1 MTVETRRAL
10 PQSHSRT
17 APEPGVS
24 PEGAAR
30 VAFADIAQQPTTEA
44 DIDSAATVI
53 VCITCRRPIDPEDF
67 PRPGLAFADAVV
79 EAARNTGVRVKRVR
93 CLANCKRGLSAA
105 VRREAGWT
113 YIFGDLDP
121 ATAAPALIA
130 GARLF
135 ARADDGVMP
144 WRGRPQPLKTGLIA
158 RVPPDDYEE
167 VE

>member
-1 MTVETRRAL
+1 M
-10 PQSHSRT
+10 
-17 APEPGVS
+17 
-24 PEGAAR
+24 
-30 VAFADIAQQPTTEA
+30 AFTDIAQQGENEA
-44 DIDSAATVI
+44 EIDAAATVI
-53 VCITCRRPIDPEDF
+53 VCITCRRPADPEDF
-67 PRPGLAFADAVV
+67 PRPGVAFAAAV
-79 EAARNTGVRVKRVR
+79 AAAAKDTGVRVKRVR

-121 ATAAPALIA
+121 ATAAPALVA

-135 ARADDGVMP
+135 ARAGDGVMP

>member
-1 MTVETRRAL
+1 MTFAD
-10 PQSHSRT
+10 T
-17 APEPGVS
+17 APES
-24 PEGAAR
+24 R
-30 VAFADIAQQPTTEA
+30 TEA
-44 DIDSAATVI
+44 EIDSAATVI
-53 VCITCRRPIDPEDF
+53 VCITCRRPADPEDF
-67 PRPGLAFADAVV
+67 PRPGLAFASAVADA
-79 EAARNTGVRVKRVR
+79 AKDTGVRVKRVR

-121 ATAAPALIA
+121 AIAAPALIA

-158 RVPPDDYEE
+158 RVPPEDYEE